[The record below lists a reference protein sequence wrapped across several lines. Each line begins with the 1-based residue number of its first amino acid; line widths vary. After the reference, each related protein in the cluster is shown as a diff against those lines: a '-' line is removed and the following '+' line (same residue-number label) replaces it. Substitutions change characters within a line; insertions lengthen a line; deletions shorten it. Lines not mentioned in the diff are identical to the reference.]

1 LYYLPELSRDTP
13 SCHPEKNRFKISS
26 RWYNCLLDEVV
37 AGNGRV
43 ANFPPRTF
51 HLYGS
56 VTKMLGTI
64 ANTLAIIAGS
74 LVGLLFSRGISGNYR
89 EIILSGVGLSVVLI
103 GVKSALVS
111 NDLMVVIFSV
121 ILGAVLGE
129 GIRIEKRLEVFG
141 AYLESK
147 VVAKAADSKSFARGF
162 VTASLVFCVGSMAII
177 GSLESGLTGN
187 HQTLFAKSVL
197 DGVTSIIFSST
208 MGLGV
213 MFSSLAVLLYQGII
227 TLTAGLMKN
236 LLVPETIAQMTSVGG
251 LLIMAIGFNMLKIT
265 TIRVGNLI
273 PAIFLP
279 LAYFAL
285 RRWIS

>member
-1 LYYLPELSRDTP
+1 
-13 SCHPEKNRFKISS
+13 
-26 RWYNCLLDEVV
+26 
-37 AGNGRV
+37 
-43 ANFPPRTF
+43 
-51 HLYGS
+51 
-56 VTKMLGTI
+56 MLGTI
-64 ANTLAIIAGS
+64 VNALAIIGGS
-74 LVGLLFSRGISGNYR
+74 LLGLLFSKGIADNYK
-89 EIILSGVGLSVVLI
+89 EIILSGVGLPVVLI

-111 NDLMVVIFSV
+111 DNLMVVIFSV
-121 ILGAVLGE
+121 ILGALLGE
-129 GIRIEKRLEVFG
+129 SLKIEKRLEDLG
-141 AYLESK
+141 AFLERK
-147 VVAKAADSKSFARGF
+147 VVAKSDDSKSFARGF

-197 DGVTSIIFSST
+197 DGVTSIIFASA

-213 MFSSLAVLLYQGII
+213 MFSGVAVFIYQGII
-227 TLTAGLMKN
+227 TITAVFMKS

-285 RRWIS
+285 RQFFS